1 MSDQE
6 RAAKAE
12 GQNNAVIILPF
23 GSAIQGMEISE
34 QQSLV

>member
-1 MSDQE
+1 MNQ

-23 GSAIQGMEISE
+23 DAAIMADGN
-34 QQSLV
+34 